1 MKKRIVLAIFVALI
15 VSNSSF
21 SVNAEPFRYE
31 EEWNDRTNSW
41 NWGRS
46 AIHWA
51 YAEGVTSGKLVEGV
65 NCFDPDNSVTRAEA
79 ATMLVKIK
87 DIDITE
93 YSNASEYFTDV
104 NDAWYTPYINA
115 AFANK
120 IVSGKGDGIFDPN
133 GSLTRAEAA
142 TMIVKAMD
150 YKPTEKNDV
159 KFEDISDEWY
169 TDYIKTAYE
178 NGIVSGKSATQF
190 DPNGQVTRAE
200 LVMMLYNS
208 SMSGYEKGMYCA
220 IMIPKDARGFSLV
233 KGEDVL
239 LSFDETTKSIEG
251 ATKIVE
257 GEDWKMVYF
266 DPTDSFE
273 IIPQYPEVGVLTKMR
288 IFSKG
293 RELAIGARIVSKV
306 VVSSDKSVTVYAN
319 TDTRNVVNG
328 AITRMT
334 VQENVTIEADN
345 GDSSTSQEIWEKVVK
360 LPTDLKGEGFE
371 SYQELNGTLFG
382 KYPIRHT
389 YSQYFKFSPAD
400 DSISMEIDLDYDST
414 RLVHN
419 GED

>member
-1 MKKRIVLAIFVALI
+1 MKKKVLLAFMVASFVASSAMS
-15 VSNSSF
+15 VS
-21 SVNAEPFRYE
+21 AEPFRYE

-51 YAEGVTSGKLVEGV
+51 YAEGVTSGKMVDGV
-65 NCFDPDNSVTRAEA
+65 NCFDPDNSITRAEA

-93 YSNASEYFTDV
+93 YNKDSEDFTDV

-142 TMIVKAMD
+142 TMIVKAME
-150 YKPTEKNDV
+150 YKSAEKSGAT
-159 KFEDISDEWY
+159 FEDISDEWY
-169 TDYIKTAYE
+169 TDYIKTAYD
-178 NGIVSGKSATQF
+178 NGIVSGKSATLF

-208 SMSGYEKGMYCA
+208 AMSGYEKGMYCA

-239 LSFDETTKSIEG
+239 LSYDESTKSIEG
-251 ATKIVE
+251 ATRIVE

-266 DPTDSFE
+266 APTDSFE

-293 RELAIGARIVSKV
+293 GELAVGARIVSKV

-319 TDTRNVVNG
+319 TDRKNIING
-328 AITRMT
+328 LVTSMT

-345 GDSSTSQEIWEKVVK
+345 GDSSTSKEIWEKAVK

-382 KYPIRHT
+382 KYPIRHP

-400 DSISMEIDLDYDST
+400 ESISMEIDLDYDST

-419 GED
+419 DEN